1 MEEVIKSPFRNCM
14 AHLKKEPSEAEFRGR
29 MYQYTNYFYV
39 CDESGIEFTNKVLG
53 DINTRQ
59 IYDQY
64 RQEHNIPST
73 SELKEYRHR
82 NHYTLDDMDDLLGV
96 ENGTFYR
103 YELGEVPTLE
113 LGLKLRSLMNV

>member
-14 AHLKKEPSEAEFRGR
+14 AHLKKESSETEFRGR

-39 CDESGIEFTNKVLG
+39 CDESGIEFTNEALG

-73 SELKEYRHR
+73 SELKEYRHS

-113 LGLKLRSLMNV
+113 LGLKLRSLTHS

>member
-1 MEEVIKSPFRNCM
+1 M

-64 RQEHNIPST
+64 RQEHNIPSI